1 MNSRRNI
8 VLMYAIALL
17 QGMVFY
23 APIASLYRQAAG
35 LTLGQIAI
43 IEGISYLMCFAME
56 LPWGILADRFG
67 YRRTMIICCGF
78 YFLSKIIFWQADSFA
93 AFLAERFALSV
104 ALAGFSGVDESILY
118 LSAPPEECQSVFG
131 RYNACNTAGLLL
143 ASAVYMLFIGERYRL
158 AALITMIAY
167 ALAALAALG
176 LKEVRPAQERA
187 LPSLRSFTRLLR
199 QTLQNR
205 PLIIFIS
212 AFTLFREAGQMVT
225 VWLNQNQYLRC
236 GMTSAGMGLAHIA
249 VTLGML
255 SSARSGN
262 ITQRLGIKRFAVLA
276 LCASAAGCVA
286 LMFTR
291 SPWLSVFCVA
301 AVAASGALLAPLA
314 SAICNR
320 QIAAQDRATQLSIFA
335 LLQHCVAAGA
345 DTLYGRAADVSLNA
359 AFLLCALACAAA
371 WAGICILLRHVHE

>member
-56 LPWGILADRFG
+56 LPWGILADRIG
-67 YRRTMIICCGF
+67 YRRTMIVCCGF

-118 LSAPPEECQSVFG
+118 LSAPSEECQSVFG

-225 VWLNQNQYLRC
+225 V
-236 GMTSAGMGLAHIA
+236 
-249 VTLGML
+249 
-255 SSARSGN
+255 
-262 ITQRLGIKRFAVLA
+262 
-276 LCASAAGCVA
+276 
-286 LMFTR
+286 
-291 SPWLSVFCVA
+291 
-301 AVAASGALLAPLA
+301 
-314 SAICNR
+314 
-320 QIAAQDRATQLSIFA
+320 
-335 LLQHCVAAGA
+335 
-345 DTLYGRAADVSLNA
+345 
-359 AFLLCALACAAA
+359 
-371 WAGICILLRHVHE
+371 